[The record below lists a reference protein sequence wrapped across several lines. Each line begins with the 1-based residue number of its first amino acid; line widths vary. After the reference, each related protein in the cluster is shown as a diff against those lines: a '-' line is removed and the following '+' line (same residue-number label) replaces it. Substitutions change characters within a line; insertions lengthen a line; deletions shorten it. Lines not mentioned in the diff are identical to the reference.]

1 MLPRLVRRV
10 TSNTRILLVVVLTAA
25 LVITVA
31 GYAIGRGL
39 GATSVPSGDVAVVDD
54 VPDGGITTD
63 EFQKTLEQTAARQ
76 GIKQVP
82 KPSDPSY
89 PTLRDSAMADAL
101 LSRWVR
107 GEADERGIT
116 VSDSEVS
123 DQLEKIK
130 KQQFGSERKFQ
141 QFLKQAGFSLQDA
154 RERVELQL
162 LSTEIQKQ
170 VLPTAPNVSQSQI
183 ENFYEANKTQ
193 FTQPETRDVREIVN
207 KDPSKVE
214 QAKQL
219 LDQDDSPD
227 NWKKVAAKFST
238 DQATKSNGGLRQG
251 VAKGQTEPAVD
262 AAIFTAPA
270 GQLVGPIEGQTA
282 DYLIEVEKVNPE
294 KVTSLSDATSQI
306 KQQLSQG
313 IQQEAATAFQQDFV
327 DKWTSRTFCASGY
340 VMDRCA
346 NFTPT
351 DACNGDDSG
360 EQGDVDKTGCP
371 APVASMAPVA
381 PGAGGLF
388 PGQPAQ
394 GLPQGPIQPPS
405 AQPGVIGP
413 PGAPTLPPGVAPQ
426 GAPPAA
432 PQPGTAPPQGAP
444 PAPPPGG

>member
-39 GATSVPSGDVAVVDD
+39 GATSVLSGDVAVVDD
-54 VPDGGITTD
+54 VPDGGITSD

-141 QFLKQAGFSLQDA
+141 Q
-154 RERVELQL
+154 
-162 LSTEIQKQ
+162 IQKQ

-214 QAKQL
+214 QANQL

-313 IQQEAATAFQQDFV
+313 IQQQAATAFQQDFV

-388 PGQPAQ
+388 PGQPAK

-426 GAPPAA
+426 GAPPAT
-432 PQPGTAPPQGAP
+432 PQPGTAPIKIGRAHV
-444 PAPPPGG
+444 

>member
-54 VPDGGITTD
+54 VPDGGITSD

-130 KQQFGSERKFQ
+130 KQQFGSEKKFQ

-193 FTQPETRDVREIVN
+193 FTQ
-207 KDPSKVE
+207 
-214 QAKQL
+214 
-219 LDQDDSPD
+219 
-227 NWKKVAAKFST
+227 
-238 DQATKSNGGLRQG
+238 
-251 VAKGQTEPAVD
+251 PAVD

-327 DKWTSRTFCASGY
+327 DKWTSRTLCASGY

-426 GAPPAA
+426 GAPPAT

-444 PAPPPGG
+444 PAPPP